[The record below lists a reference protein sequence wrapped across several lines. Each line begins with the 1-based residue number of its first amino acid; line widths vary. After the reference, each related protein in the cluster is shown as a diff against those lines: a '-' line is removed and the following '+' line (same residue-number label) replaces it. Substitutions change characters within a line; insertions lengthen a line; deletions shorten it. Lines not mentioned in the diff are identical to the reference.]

1 MSVFSQLAI
10 KRGLI
15 KAKMP
20 KPLPH
25 IAVCSMIILD
35 RLVQKVSSL
44 EGIVEAIDEYPED
57 THREGFV
64 CENMMGFVAE
74 FSIFEKLKQGVE
86 QQIDNNGGR
95 SSTKSHYDSMERL
108 ESWYDK

>member
-1 MSVFSQLAI
+1 V
-10 KRGLI
+10 
-15 KAKMP
+15 
-20 KPLPH
+20 
-25 IAVCSMIILD
+25 IILD

-44 EGIVEAIDEYPED
+44 EGVDKYPED
-57 THREGFV
+57 TRREGFV

-74 FSIFEKLKQGVE
+74 FSTFEKLKQGVE

-108 ESWYDK
+108 ESWYDR